1 MMRYHP
7 LFFGFCL
14 CFVHISGSQ
23 NAFRP
28 VAIPDEAYF
37 AEPFDARSL
46 DRNWVL
52 SKVVKDEQ
60 LKLLKYNGEW
70 VVEETSEPRFLGNR
84 GLVLK
89 SPGRHHA
96 ISAYLREV
104 YYFKD
109 KPLCLQY
116 EVFFQKVV
124 DCGGA
129 YIKLLS
135 HSDDLR
141 LSQFS
146 DATPYTIMFGPDK
159 CGSTHKVHFILS
171 HRNPITGT
179 YEEKHARQPE
189 MDLSDYFI
197 DRRPHLYTLNIYPDN
212 TFEIFIDLT
221 LINKGNLLEDMDP
234 PVASPHE
241 TQEPEYS
248 SNAALMDGFQT
259 SDLKLEHERSDGV
272 EGHRNDCTEASDCE
286 RSSHPALSNPAFSKP
301 KNQPS
306 RNPND
311 KGSRGEQSF
320 TISPVAA
327 VGFELWTLT
336 GDVMFDNILL
346 CDSLEVARR
355 WTEDTWRQPPGMI
368 EKLLVATV
376 KRPWLW
382 GVYVFTVGL
391 PIILFISF
399 MWPNKR
405 FGPPDQDYYYKK
417 TDEPQADR
425 PQDMEEHITPNDG
438 VNQTRVEAK
447 SRAVK
452 RALRNSDIT
461 S

>member
-1 MMRYHP
+1 MMRCQP
-7 LFFGFCL
+7 LFFCFCL
-14 CFVHISGSQ
+14 CFAHISGSR
-23 NAFRP
+23 NSNRP
-28 VAIPDEAYF
+28 VATPEEVYF
-37 AEPFDARSL
+37 AEPFDANTL

-52 SKVVKDEQ
+52 SKAVQDEQ
-60 LKLLKYNGEW
+60 QKLLKYNGEW
-70 VVEETSEPRFLGNR
+70 VVEEPSEPRFLGNR

-96 ISAYLREV
+96 ISAYLRKV
-104 YYFKD
+104 YHFKD

-116 EVFFQKVV
+116 EVFFQKLV

-135 HSDDLR
+135 NSDDLR

-159 CGSTHKVHFILS
+159 CGSAHKIHFIFI

-189 MDLSDYFI
+189 VDLSDYFT
-197 DRRPHLYTLNIYPDN
+197 DQRPHLYTLYLYPDN

-221 LINKGNLLEDMDP
+221 LINKGSLLEDMD
-234 PVASPHE
+234 SPHE

-248 SNAALMDGFQT
+248 SHAALVDGVQT

-272 EGHRNDCTEASDCE
+272 ASSRE
-286 RSSHPALSNPAFSKP
+286 RSSRPALSNPQS
-301 KNQPS
+301 QPS
-306 RNPND
+306 TNLND
-311 KGSRGEQSF
+311 KDSREQPFSM
-320 TISPVAA
+320 SPVAA

-336 GDVMFDNILL
+336 GDVMFDNIFL
-346 CDSLEVARR
+346 CDSVEVARR
-355 WTEDTWRQPPGMI
+355 WTEDTWSKRKAPGRI
-368 EKLLVATV
+368 EKLLMATV

-405 FGPPDQDYYYKK
+405 FGPPDQNYYYKK
-417 TDEPQADR
+417 TDEPQRDGH
-425 PQDMEEHITPNDG
+425 QDMEEHGTHNDG

-447 SRAVK
+447 SQAVK
-452 RALRNSDIT
+452 RAPRSSEVT

>member
-1 MMRYHP
+1 MMRCQ
-7 LFFGFCL
+7 LLLFGFCL
-14 CFVHISGSQ
+14 SLAVISGSQ
-23 NAFRP
+23 IADRP
-28 VAIPDEAYF
+28 VAISDQAHF
-37 AEPFDARSL
+37 AEPFETAL
-46 DRNWVL
+46 DRNWVM
-52 SKVVKDEQ
+52 SKAVKDEQ
-60 LKLLKYNGEW
+60 QKLLKYNGEW
-70 VVEETSEPRFLGNR
+70 VVEEPSDPRFSSNR

-96 ISAYLREV
+96 ISAHLRKV
-104 YYFKD
+104 FYFKD

-141 LSQFS
+141 LSRFS

-159 CGSTHKVHFILS
+159 CGSTHKVHFIFS

-189 MDLSDYFI
+189 VDLSDYFT
-197 DRRPHLYTLNIYPDN
+197 DQRPHLYTLNLYPDN
-212 TFEIFIDLT
+212 TFEILIDLT
-221 LINKGNLLEDMDP
+221 LINKGSLLEDMDP
-234 PVASPHE
+234 P
-241 TQEPEYS
+241 
-248 SNAALMDGFQT
+248 
-259 SDLKLEHERSDGV
+259 
-272 EGHRNDCTEASDCE
+272 
-286 RSSHPALSNPAFSKP
+286 
-301 KNQPS
+301 
-306 RNPND
+306 
-311 KGSRGEQSF
+311 GSRGAHPF
-320 TISPVAA
+320 MMSPLAA

-346 CDSLEVARR
+346 CDSLEEARR
-355 WTEDTWRQPPGMI
+355 WTENTWSRRKAPGLI
-368 EKLLVATV
+368 EKLLVVTV

-405 FGPPDQDYYYKK
+405 FGPPDQQYYYKK
-417 TDEPQADR
+417 TDEPQTDG
-425 PQDMEEHITPNDG
+425 PQDVEEHVTHDG

-452 RALRNSDIT
+452 RALRNSDVT
-461 S
+461 G

>member
-1 MMRYHP
+1 MMGCQP
-7 LFFGFCL
+7 LFYGLCL
-14 CFVHISGSQ
+14 CFAHISGSQ
-23 NAFRP
+23 KANTP
-28 VAIPDEAYF
+28 VATPEEVYF
-37 AEPFDARSL
+37 AEAFDANAL

-52 SKVVKDEQ
+52 SKAVKDEQ

-70 VVEETSEPRFLGNR
+70 VVEEPSERRFLGNR

-96 ISAYLREV
+96 ISAYLRKV
-104 YYFKD
+104 YHFKD

-116 EVFFQKVV
+116 EVFFQKLV

-159 CGSTHKVHFILS
+159 CGSAHKIHFILS
-171 HRNPITGT
+171 RRNPITGT

-189 MDLSDYFI
+189 VDLSDYFI
-197 DRRPHLYTLNIYPDN
+197 DQRPHLYTLNVYPDN

-221 LINKGNLLEDMDP
+221 LINKGSLLEDMDT
-234 PVASPHE
+234 PHE
-241 TQEPEYS
+241 TQEPH
-248 SNAALMDGFQT
+248 AALVDGVQT

-272 EGHRNDCTEASDCE
+272 ASSRE
-286 RSSHPALSNPAFSKP
+286 RSSRPALSNPES
-301 KNQPS
+301 QPS
-306 RNPND
+306 TNPND
-311 KGSRGEQSF
+311 KDSREQPF
-320 TISPVAA
+320 TMSPVAA

-336 GDVMFDNILL
+336 GDVMFDNIFL

-355 WTEDTWRQPPGMI
+355 WTEDTWSKRKPGMI
-368 EKLLVATV
+368 EKLLMATV

-405 FGPPDQDYYYKK
+405 FGPPDQNYYYKK
-417 TDEPQADR
+417 TDEPQTDER
-425 PQDMEEHITPNDG
+425 PDMEEHVTHNDG

-452 RALRNSDIT
+452 RAPRSSEVT

>member
-1 MMRYHP
+1 MFLLTDTDKMRCRP
-7 LFFGFCL
+7 LFLVFCL
-14 CFVHISGSQ
+14 SFAHISGSQ
-23 NAFRP
+23 KANRP
-28 VAIPDEAYF
+28 VATPEEAYF
-37 AEPFDARSL
+37 AEPFDSTL

-52 SKVVKDEQ
+52 SKAVQDEQ

-70 VVEETSEPRFLGNR
+70 VVEEPSEPRFLGNR

-89 SPGRHHA
+89 SPGKHHA
-96 ISAYLREV
+96 ISAYLRKV
-104 YYFKD
+104 YHFKD

-116 EVFFQKVV
+116 EVFFQKLV

-159 CGSTHKVHFILS
+159 CGSAHKIHFIFS
-171 HRNPITGT
+171 HHNPVTGT
-179 YEEKHARQPE
+179 YEEKHARQPDV
-189 MDLSDYFI
+189 DLSDYFT
-197 DRRPHLYTLNIYPDN
+197 DQRPHLYTLNLYPDN
-212 TFEIFIDLT
+212 TFEMFIDLT
-221 LINKGNLLEDMDP
+221 LINKGSLLEDMD
-234 PVASPHE
+234 SPHE
-241 TQEPEYS
+241 TQEAEYS
-248 SNAALMDGFQT
+248 SHAALVDGVQT
-259 SDLKLEHERSDGV
+259 SDLKLEHERSDDV
-272 EGHRNDCTEASDCE
+272 ALSRE
-286 RSSHPALSNPAFSKP
+286 RSSHPALSNTVSSKP

-306 RNPND
+306 TDPDD
-311 KGSRGEQSF
+311 KDSREPF
-320 TISPVAA
+320 TMSPVAA

-336 GDVMFDNILL
+336 GDVMFDNIFL

-355 WTEDTWRQPPGMI
+355 WTEDTWSKRKAPGMI
-368 EKLLVATV
+368 EKLFMATV

-382 GVYVFTVGL
+382 GLYVFTVGL

-405 FGPPDQDYYYKK
+405 FGPPDQNYYYKK
-417 TDEPQADR
+417 TDEPQTDAARDT
-425 PQDMEEHITPNDG
+425 EEHVTHDDG

-447 SRAVK
+447 SSAVK
-452 RALRNSDIT
+452 RAPRSSVVT

>member
-1 MMRYHP
+1 MMRCQP

-14 CFVHISGSQ
+14 CFAHISGSQ
-23 NAFRP
+23 NANRP
-28 VAIPDEAYF
+28 VATPEEAYF
-37 AEPFDARSL
+37 AEAFDANTL

-52 SKVVKDEQ
+52 SKAVQDQQ

-70 VVEETSEPRFLGNR
+70 VVEEPSEPRFVGNR

-96 ISAYLREV
+96 ISTYLRKV
-104 YYFKD
+104 YHFKD

-116 EVFFQKVV
+116 EVFFQKLV

-159 CGSTHKVHFILS
+159 CGSEHKIHFIFS

-189 MDLSDYFI
+189 VDLSDYFI
-197 DRRPHLYTLNIYPDN
+197 DQRPHLYTLNLYPDN

-221 LINKGNLLEDMDP
+221 LINKGSLLDDMDT
-234 PVASPHE
+234 HE
-241 TQEPEYS
+241 TQGPEYS
-248 SNAALMDGFQT
+248 SHAALVDGVQS

-272 EGHRNDCTEASDCE
+272 ASPHE
-286 RSSHPALSNPAFSKP
+286 RSSRPALSNPESR
-301 KNQPS
+301 PS
-306 RNPND
+306 TNPND
-311 KGSRGEQSF
+311 KDSREQRFSM
-320 TISPVAA
+320 SPVAA

-336 GDVMFDNILL
+336 GDVMFDNIFL

-355 WTEDTWRQPPGMI
+355 WTEDTWSKRKAPGMI
-368 EKLLVATV
+368 EKLLMATV

-405 FGPPDQDYYYKK
+405 FGPPDQNYYYKK
-417 TDEPQADR
+417 TDQPQTDGAQHR
-425 PQDMEEHITPNDG
+425 EEHVTHHDG

-452 RALRNSDIT
+452 RAPRSSEVT